1 MTSNMKKELLE
12 FLPVSGV
19 ASIVAGYVEP
29 LTPSSVAVKRFNKRL
44 QGAVK
49 RILLK
54 GIDKTAVKNNGLKI
68 VVEICNSGKIL
79 LNITSKYHPIF
90 LGQILNMNTKG
101 DIEYDGSDEIEKI
114 GSIYDKDIRK
124 ISKFIKKNIQ
134 FVLYFKYVRKVI
146 NLRMQ

>member
-1 MTSNMKKELLE
+1 MTSNMKKEIS
-12 FLPVSGV
+12 FILPPCI

-44 QGAVK
+44 QGVVK

-54 GIDKTAVKNNGLKI
+54 DIDKTAVKNNGLKI

>member
-1 MTSNMKKELLE
+1 MTNMKNEIS
-12 FLPVSGV
+12 FILPPCIASLV
-19 ASIVAGYVEP
+19 ADYLKP

-44 QGAVK
+44 QGVVK

-54 GIDKTAVKNNGLKI
+54 DIDKTAVKNNGLKI